1 MLDFDIAI
9 RVSGAEKQNILFK
22 NQNDV
27 KQATKEVNNLRMT
40 RAKKLSQ
47 EVNVTGKYNSLYHL
61 TSDESAVKLFDG
73 INKLFGGRLFGS
85 LPEVKN
91 VKGKVIGEAE
101 RRNAVLNRIRGISDL
116 EGRFE
121 LLSLLSHPKTAI
133 TNMYGGTV
141 NTIADTGWSAFRKAN
156 STNYLLSM
164 LQGMN
169 AKFEFFNESTG
180 KKQERGFESR
190 ADIDTWLESLGV
202 YDQMFLDMVALDRN
216 FGKKGVRK
224 FWQEFIKRV
233 NKSTREND
241 IQTKATYEQLQRKT
255 LKEVARDLKVEV
267 PIVEFGALPMKW
279 SERKLRGTAFLA
291 NYINMRDSV
300 LEPIKDQI
308 PFDSPVLINY
318 ALKGVEA
325 SQFMYQATFRPN
337 FANTSL
343 GRVLTRF
350 QPYAWE

>member
-1 MLDFDIAI
+1 M
-9 RVSGAEKQNILFK
+9 
-22 NQNDV
+22 V
-27 KQATKEVNNLRMT
+27 KK
-40 RAKKLSQ
+40 
-47 EVNVTGKYNSLYHL
+47 
-61 TSDESAVKLFDG
+61 
-73 INKLFGGRLFGS
+73 
-85 LPEVKN
+85 
-91 VKGKVIGEAE
+91 
-101 RRNAVLNRIRGISDL
+101 
-116 EGRFE
+116 
-121 LLSLLSHPKTAI
+121 
-133 TNMYGGTV
+133 
-141 NTIADTGWSAFRKAN
+141 
-156 STNYLLSM
+156 
-164 LQGMN
+164 
-169 AKFEFFNESTG
+169 
-180 KKQERGFESR
+180 
-190 ADIDTWLESLGV
+190 
-202 YDQMFLDMVALDRN
+202 
-216 FGKKGVRK
+216 VRK

-350 QPYAWE
+350 QPYAWNSIGRRLRLFKEARQAEWKREVLASKKAQRQFTFDLMSLALANIFVSTIFEYALSPPMNWLQDTAALLFGDKKARDRAFFSSYPHPVLAPLQIVTPPIGRFVMQP